1 MAELN
6 FVRSYRDS
14 CVYVKT
20 CEDGAKVYLLI
31 YVDDML
37 VAAKDK
43 KLVQELKKQLSMKF
57 EMKDLGP
64 AKKILGIEISRD
76 RANGKLWLSQE
87 GYMEK
92 VLETYKM
99 EQAKEVVT
107 PLGAHMK
114 FRSATKEQL
123 QHDKEYMKTVP
134 YANAVGSLM
143 YSMICTR
150 PDLAYPVGIISRFM
164 GNPIK
169 DRSFEN

>member
-1 MAELN
+1 
-6 FVRSYRDS
+6 
-14 CVYVKT
+14 
-20 CEDGAKVYLLI
+20 
-31 YVDDML
+31 
-37 VAAKDK
+37 
-43 KLVQELKKQLSMKF
+43 
-57 EMKDLGP
+57 
-64 AKKILGIEISRD
+64 
-76 RANGKLWLSQE
+76 
-87 GYMEK
+87 MEK

-123 QHDKEYMKTVP
+123 RDDEDYMKTVP

-150 PDLAYPVGIISRFM
+150 PDLAYPVGIVSRFM

-169 DRSFEN
+169 EHWLGVKWIMRYITEDH